1 MGLIGNILGTPL
13 GYIMKLCYDIINNYG
28 IAVII
33 FTLLTKV
40 ILFPVSLMV
49 QKNSIKMIRM
59 KPRLDS
65 LKYQYVDDK
74 DALLDAQ
81 SDLYKQEKYNPF
93 AGIIPLLIQLPLI
106 FGLID
111 VVYRPLK
118 HILHFSQAAIN
129 TFTAKTMEITG
140 MTNLGS
146 SPELAILRNVA
157 DPSNYDA
164 YMSCRSDSLGGS
176 DVSQMIEKMRSV
188 DMNFLGIDLSAV
200 PGIAI
205 NLLLLIPVFAGL
217 SALIMCIVQN
227 KVNVLQTEQGFFARW
242 GMTVFMIAFSVYFAF
257 LVPAGVGL
265 YWIFGNLFS
274 IPVMYLVNIIYNPK
288 QYIDYD
294 TLGRIKARS
303 KADAESRRRNS
314 KLSRKYYREI
324 CRGNTLENMRLMFY
338 SEQSGFYKYFE
349 NIINALLEKS
359 DEVIYY
365 ITSDPDD
372 KIFKLGIDRIKPYYI
387 SGNQL
392 IAFMMKLECKMVI
405 MTTPDLEKYH
415 IKRSRVKKNIEYV
428 FVDHACTSLNL
439 TYRTGALDYFDT
451 IFVVSKNQGI
461 EVREMEKLRKTKRKR
476 IVKCGYGL
484 IDNMI
489 SAYNSMGRIENDKPT
504 ILIAPSWQYDNI
516 LDSCLDN
523 ILSGL
528 ICDKYRVIVRPHPQ
542 YIRRFP
548 LQTEAIIEK
557 YKDKF
562 SSDFMIETDFSSNVT
577 VYTADMVIT
586 DWSAIAFEFS
596 FTTDK
601 PTLFINTEMKVVN
614 KDYRKIKIKPF
625 DITARDIIGKSIS
638 KEETVNITDAVDS
651 LLGGRDSYREKIE
664 ELKNSYF
671 YNLGKS
677 GDAAADYIIERLS
690 GKRHKDI
697 ASAERQAGEISQVTL
712 KCSENTEV

>member
-13 GYIMKLCYDIINNYG
+13 GYIMKLCYDVIGNYG
-28 IAVII
+28 MAIII
-33 FTLLTKV
+33 FTLFTKV

-49 QKNSIKMIRM
+49 QKNSIKMIKM

-65 LKYQYVDDK
+65 LKFQYVDDK

-81 SDLYKQEKYNPF
+81 SELYKQEKYNPF
-93 AGIIPLLIQLPLI
+93 AGTIPLLIQLPLI

-118 HILHFSQAAIN
+118 HILHFSQKAIDV
-129 TFTAKTMEITG
+129 FTAKTMELTG
-140 MTNLGS
+140 LANLGS
-146 SPELAILRNVA
+146 SPELTILRNVA
-157 DPSNYDA
+157 DPANYDA
-164 YMSCRSDSLGGS
+164 YMSCQGGALSGS
-176 DVSQMIEKMRSV
+176 DVSQMIEKMRSI
-188 DMNFLGIDLSAV
+188 DMNFLGFDLSAV
-200 PGIAI
+200 PSFAL
-205 NLLLLIPVFAGL
+205 NLLVLIPVLAGL

-227 KVNVLQTEQGFFARW
+227 KINVLQIEQGFLARW
-242 GMTVFMIAFSVYFAF
+242 GMTAFMIAFSAYFAF

-274 IPVMYLVNIIYNPK
+274 IPVMYLVNVIYNPK
-288 QYIDYD
+288 KYIDYD
-294 TLGRIKARS
+294 TLNKIKARA
-303 KADAESRRRNS
+303 KEDAEIQRKNS

-324 CRGNTLENMRLMFY
+324 CKGNTLENMRLMFY

-365 ITSDPDD
+365 ITSDPND
-372 KIFKLGIDRIKPYYI
+372 KIFELGNDRIKPYYI

-392 IAFMMKLECKMVI
+392 IAFMMKLECKMVV

-415 IKRSRVKKNIEYV
+415 IKRSRVKKNIEYI
-428 FVDHACTSLNL
+428 FVDHACTSFNL

-489 SAYNSMGRIENDKPT
+489 SAYSAMEKTENEKPT

-528 ICDKYRVIVRPHPQ
+528 ICEKYRVIVRPHPQ

-548 LQTEAIIEK
+548 LQMESIIEK
-557 YKDKF
+557 YKDRF
-562 SSDFMIETDFSSNVT
+562 GPDFMIETDFSSNVT

-614 KDYRKIKIKPF
+614 KDYKKIKLKPF

-638 KEETVNITDAVDS
+638 KEETVNITEAVDG
-651 LLGGRDSYREKIE
+651 LLNDQDSYREKII
-664 ELKNSYF
+664 ELKNNYF

-677 GDAAADYIIERLS
+677 GEAAADYIIERLS
-690 GKRHKDI
+690 GKRSSG
-697 ASAERQAGEISQVTL
+697 AAGEENRSDDASQNNVNDSVSTD
-712 KCSENTEV
+712 

>member
-13 GYIMKLCYDIINNYG
+13 GYIMKLCYDVINNYG
-28 IAVII
+28 MAIII
-33 FTLLTKV
+33 FTLFTKV

-49 QKNSIKMIRM
+49 QKNSIKMIKM

-81 SDLYKQEKYNPF
+81 SELYKQEKYNPF
-93 AGIIPLLIQLPLI
+93 AGTIPLLIQLPLI

-118 HILHFSQAAIN
+118 HILHFSQEAIEV
-129 TFTAKTMEITG
+129 FTAKTMELTG
-140 MTNLGS
+140 LASLGS
-146 SPELAILRNVA
+146 SPELTVLRNVA
-157 DPSNYDA
+157 DPANYDA
-164 YMSCRSDSLGGS
+164 YMSCQGGALSGS
-176 DVSQMIEKMRSV
+176 DVSQMIEKMRSI
-188 DMNFLGIDLSAV
+188 DMNFLGFDLSAV
-200 PGIAI
+200 PGFAF
-205 NLLLLIPVFAGL
+205 NLLVLIPVLAGL

-227 KVNVLQTEQGFFARW
+227 RINVLQIEQGFLARW
-242 GMTVFMIAFSVYFAF
+242 GMTVFMIAFSAYFAF

-274 IPVMYLVNIIYNPK
+274 IPVMYLVNVIYNPK
-288 QYIDYD
+288 KYIDYD
-294 TLGRIKARS
+294 TLNKIKARA
-303 KADAESRRRNS
+303 KEDAEIQRRNS
-314 KLSRKYYREI
+314 KLSRKHYREI
-324 CRGNTLENMRLMFY
+324 CKGNTLENMRLMFY

-359 DEVIYY
+359 DEIIYY
-365 ITSDPDD
+365 ITSDPND
-372 KIFKLGIDRIKPYYI
+372 KIFELGNDRIKPYYI

-392 IAFMMKLECKMVI
+392 IAFMMKLECKMVV

-428 FVDHACTSLNL
+428 FVDHACTSFNL

-489 SAYNSMGRIENDKPT
+489 SAYNAMEKTENEKPT

-528 ICDKYRVIVRPHPQ
+528 ICEKYRVIVRPHPQ

-548 LQTEAIIEK
+548 LQMESIIEK

-562 SSDFMIETDFSSNVT
+562 GPDFMIETDFSSNVT

-614 KDYRKIKIKPF
+614 KDYKKIKLKPF

-638 KEETVNITDAVDS
+638 KEETVNITEAVDG
-651 LLGGRDSYREKIE
+651 LLGDQDSYREKIK

-677 GDAAADYIIERLS
+677 GEAAADYIIERLS
-690 GKRHKDI
+690 GKKSPGTVSEEHQPND
-697 ASAERQAGEISQVTL
+697 ASQNIVNDSVSTD
-712 KCSENTEV
+712 